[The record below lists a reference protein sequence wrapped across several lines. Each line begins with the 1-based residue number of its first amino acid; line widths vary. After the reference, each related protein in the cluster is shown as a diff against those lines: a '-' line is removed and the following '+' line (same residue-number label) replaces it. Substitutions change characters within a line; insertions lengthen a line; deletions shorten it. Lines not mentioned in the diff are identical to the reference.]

1 MCPGALGLPLI
12 LFPLLAGL
20 CLFVAGLETPG
31 GPSDLVGPDACQA
44 CHGPIHASF
53 VRTAHFQTSRVADR
67 GSIKGSFSAGANVL
81 RTRNPNVHFEMKERS
96 DGFYQTAH
104 RRTPSGLRSTTERF
118 DLVFGSGRRG
128 QTYLYWKGDLLF
140 QLPVSYLTGPNRWVN
155 TPGFP
160 DGEIAFDAVVSP
172 RCLECHATA
181 FTLGVGRAGYGRDH
195 RLGITCE
202 VCHGPAGRHVAFH
215 RANPAA
221 SPGRYVVNPA
231 RVSRDRQTDGCALC
245 HSGPRQPKRPAF
257 TYRPR
262 DPLDD
267 YLLPARP
274 DAIPDVRANQVG
286 LLRGSRCFVASS
298 GMTCG
303 TCHDAHREE
312 RDTAA
317 LSGKCQQC
325 HRPAACPVVTREGP
339 ATARHCVDCHMPV
352 RESAAI
358 PVARFRSHAIGR
370 YPEEATRVLERLG
383 KAPAVRP

>member
-1 MCPGALGLPLI
+1 VGLTLT
-12 LFPLLAGL
+12 FSSLLAGL
-20 CLFVAGLETPG
+20 WLLVSGFETPG
-31 GPSDLVGPDACQA
+31 DPSDPVGPDACRA
-44 CHGPIHASF
+44 CHGPIHAGS
-53 VRTAHFQTSRVADR
+53 VRTAHFHTSRVADR
-67 GSIKGSFSAGANVL
+67 GSIKGSFSTDANVL
-81 RTRNPNVHFEMKERS
+81 RTRNPNVHFRMEERG

-104 RRTPSGLRSTTERF
+104 RRTPTGLRSTTERF

-160 DGEIAFDAVVSP
+160 DGEIVFDAVVSP

-181 FTLGVGRAGYGRDH
+181 FSLRVDGAGYGRDH

-202 VCHGPAGRHVAFH
+202 VCHGRAARHVAFH
-215 RANPAA
+215 RSNPAA
-221 SPGRYVVNPA
+221 SPGRYVANPA
-231 RVSRDRQTDGCALC
+231 RLSRERQIDGCALC

-257 TYRPR
+257 TYRPG

-267 YLLPARP
+267 YLLPARAE
-274 DAIPDVRANQVG
+274 AIPDVHANQVG
-286 LLRGSRCFVASS
+286 LLRGSRCFVAS

-312 RDTAA
+312 RDTTA
-317 LSGKCQQC
+317 LSGKCLQC
-325 HRPAACPVVTREGP
+325 HRPTACPVVSREGR
-339 ATARHCVDCHMPV
+339 ATPRYCVDCHMPV

-370 YPEEATRVLERLG
+370 YPEEATRVLERMG
-383 KAPAVRP
+383 KAPDGRP